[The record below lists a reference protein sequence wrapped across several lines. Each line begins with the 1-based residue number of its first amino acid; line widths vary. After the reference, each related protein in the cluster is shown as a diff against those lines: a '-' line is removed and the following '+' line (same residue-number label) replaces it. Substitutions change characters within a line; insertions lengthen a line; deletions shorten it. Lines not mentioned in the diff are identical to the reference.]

1 MAMISVCPP
10 EQGQALEG
18 LWAASL
24 VVSLVAPLVASLVA
38 SLVVS
43 PAWVQAWVV
52 ALWHASVY
60 LLVQIL
66 LRTRRLV

>member
-1 MAMISVCPP
+1 MGHMAMISVCPP

-24 VVSLVAPLVASLVA
+24 VVSLVAPLVAS
-38 SLVVS
+38 